1 MARSCRVGRKFT
13 KTPATLNRTV
23 FLSRGPVNAKT
34 AQFEHLGLILQEKG
48 RFYEAAIE
56 WTLARRLAPAAIE
69 PSINLMRLYTQVGWT
84 KEAQRE
90 SEQAFWLD
98 PSHPDVLGQ
107 LALLSLRSGVSD
119 ARLDAWLERLAREDD
134 EAWRAWARQRL
145 LARRPEPQE

>member
-1 MARSCRVGRKFT
+1 
-13 KTPATLNRTV
+13 
-23 FLSRGPVNAKT
+23 
-34 AQFEHLGLILQEKG
+34 
-48 RFYEAAIE
+48 
-56 WTLARRLAPAAIE
+56 
-69 PSINLMRLYTQVGWT
+69 MRLYTQVGWT